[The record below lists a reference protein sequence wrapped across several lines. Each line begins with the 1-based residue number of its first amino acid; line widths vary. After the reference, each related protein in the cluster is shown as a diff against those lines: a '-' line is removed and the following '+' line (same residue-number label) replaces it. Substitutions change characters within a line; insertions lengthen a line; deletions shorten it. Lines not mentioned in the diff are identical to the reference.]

1 MTRMMLVLLVG
12 VSSGLYGA
20 VVPSAKAQQAQA
32 ATEPM
37 PSWEADLKQRHDD
50 LVKLRG
56 PGTDAALREQLLA
69 MRDDDQ
75 AAPERGLVK
84 PKPGDEAKFH
94 LAANARETDTR
105 LTAQLKDIVA
115 KRGWPTIALV
125 GIDASNGAMLIL
137 AHTADHAWQL
147 SLLPQLEELAQ
158 TERIDGSM
166 VALIVDKELVAE
178 HKPQRYGT
186 QFKFVDGQA
195 MMFAV
200 EDPGGLDARR
210 AKAFL
215 PPMAAYKQLLGQMY
229 HLQISDMIIRP

>member
-1 MTRMMLVLLVG
+1 MMRMTAVWVVG
-12 VSSGLYGA
+12 LALSTGLPVA
-20 VVPSAKAQQAQA
+20 RAQQSGSQQA
-32 ATEPM
+32 AAQDG
-37 PSWEADLKQRHDD
+37 SGWEAQLKQRHDE
-50 LVKLRG
+50 LVKRRG

-69 MRDDDQ
+69 MRAEDQ
-75 AAPERGLVK
+75 AAPERGLTQ
-84 PKPGDEAKFH
+84 PKPGDEARFH
-94 LAANARETDTR
+94 LSANARETDTR
-105 LTAQLKDIVA
+105 LTAELKDIVA

-125 GIDASNGAMLIL
+125 GIDASNGALLIL
-137 AHTADHAWQL
+137 AHTTDHAWQL
-147 SLLPQLEELAQ
+147 SLLPQLEELAG

-200 EDPGGLDARR
+200 EDPAGLDARR

-215 PPMAAYKQLLGQMY
+215 PPMAAYRELLEQMY
-229 HLQISDMIIRP
+229 HLQVSDMIVRP